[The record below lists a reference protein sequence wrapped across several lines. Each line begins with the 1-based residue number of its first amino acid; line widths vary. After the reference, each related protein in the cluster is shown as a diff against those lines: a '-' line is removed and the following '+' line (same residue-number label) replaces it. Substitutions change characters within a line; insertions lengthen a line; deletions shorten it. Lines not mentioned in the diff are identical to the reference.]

1 VNNIDHIPLCEFDRG
16 YPNSSI
22 RIKVVENHYPIIV
35 NIINSPTM
43 NCQVMSAANI
53 GFILGQM
60 NKYQIRKFL
69 MSFKHNIR
77 ISKKILLIDIKQ
89 EFVEHVENS
98 LAKSSI
104 INKMDYTSTNGS
116 NMTIMLIKLSS
127 IRQLKLPQI

>member
-1 VNNIDHIPLCEFDRG
+1 MNNIDHIPLCEFDRG

-22 RIKVVENHYPIIV
+22 KIKTRENNYPVTI
-35 NIINSPTM
+35 NIINSPTL
-43 NCQVMSAANI
+43 NCQVMSAAGI
-53 GFILGQM
+53 GNILGQM

-69 MSFKHNIR
+69 MSFKNNIR
-77 ISKKILLIDIKQ
+77 NSKKILLIDIQ
-89 EFVEHVENS
+89 RGFVEHVENS

-116 NMTIMLIKLSS
+116 NMTIMLIKLNS